1 MRRVLADDAGS
12 AVVEFVLVSSM
23 LLLLVLGVLQLGLA
37 LHVRNALIAAAGE
50 GARFAALADTG
61 VADGITRTKA
71 LVATSLGSSFAVTV
85 AAQSTTVDGIPA
97 IAMTVTAPL
106 PVAGLLGPAGM
117 LEVVGRAPI
126 ETLD

>member
-1 MRRVLADDAGS
+1 MRHALLDDDGS

-23 LLLLVLGVLQLGLA
+23 LVLLVLGVLQLGLA
-37 LHVRNALIAAAGE
+37 LHVRNSLIAAAEE

-61 VADGITRTKA
+61 LEEGAARTLD
-71 LVATSLGSSFAVTV
+71 LVAASLGASFDVDVAV
-85 AAQSTTVDGIPA
+85 AAITVDGTPA
-97 IAMTVTAPL
+97 VAVTVTAPL

-126 ETLD
+126 EALD